1 MSDAVI
7 NTSLLVMSP
16 IAGSVMWY
24 VSNDLYHVYITKK
37 QRWCR
42 HFEYKLLINPGLVL
56 GGLIGYARYYLKM
69 PILDY
74 VLQNN
79 S

>member
-16 IAGSVMWY
+16 IAGSVLWHMSY
-24 VSNDLYHVYITKK
+24 DLYHVYITKK

-42 HFEYKLLINPGLVL
+42 PFSYEILINPGLVL
-56 GGLIGYARYYLKM
+56 GGLIGYARYCFKM

-74 VLQNN
+74 VLRNY
-79 S
+79 